1 MLKIRKNVNSYCQ
14 LVKAFCLFVKKI
26 RKMAVARLAQP
37 VNNLGKDF
45 LDMVNFQ
52 LWSEANL
59 QIFVSFFVTSAS
71 ARHQAGY
78 RFESS
83 VNTAS

>member
-1 MLKIRKNVNSYCQ
+1 MLKIRKNVNSYYQ
-14 LVKAFCLFVKKI
+14 LVKVFCLFVKKI

-59 QIFVSFFVTSAS
+59 QIFVTSAS